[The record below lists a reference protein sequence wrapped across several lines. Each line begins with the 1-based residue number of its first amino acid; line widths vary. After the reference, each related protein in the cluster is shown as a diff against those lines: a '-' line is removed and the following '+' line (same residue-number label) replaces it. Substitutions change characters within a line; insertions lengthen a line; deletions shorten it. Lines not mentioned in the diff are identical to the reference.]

1 MIKSVEFN
9 INFRYNE
16 YEKPSSKS
24 YMAPVIKEI
33 EIIKYSEN
41 LLADD
46 KVEFRVWINEKEN
59 NLSDAAIEQLTLF
72 FMNKHNIKNYSD
84 ISLTIIGNEE
94 NNNV

>member
-41 LLADD
+41 LLADN

-59 NLSDAAIEQLTLF
+59 NLSDAAKEQLTLF